1 MGDVLNKIVNRGVFG
16 GLFLLFIA
24 IVSMISAMILGMGL
38 SWNLQDLG
46 SGIAEGNIM
55 SIVLWAVGVLILG
68 GIAVIMT
75 QKMSMFKILGRG
87 EKDNGANI
95 SAKHSWFALIA
106 LGVLISVSL
115 GFFLFFN
122 KSIALITI
130 PGVQKPHCKP

>member
-68 GIAVIMT
+68 
-75 QKMSMFKILGRG
+75 
-87 EKDNGANI
+87 
-95 SAKHSWFALIA
+95 
-106 LGVLISVSL
+106 
-115 GFFLFFN
+115 
-122 KSIALITI
+122 
-130 PGVQKPHCKP
+130 